1 MKAEQP
7 REEVFREWLVALQN
21 ADCTT
26 VGGEFD
32 LGEAAADRA
41 KEPFG
46 EFRGDVAN
54 AMRIRFQIRLRL
66 VVNGARGGLRLEAKG
81 IIPREMH
88 LDTAF
93 AALHRINSGADEIAV
108 IENITGHGKQADTR
122 DPWLHHLGIA
132 AHRIEIQF
140 SRALRTH
147 QRSAGSSYYDVAR
160 NFPQVN
166 VTGNAL
172 QRHAAHALLAIDH
185 TPLVSTLHP
194 ALLWNGQ
201 LKIGFEFIIG
211 SSGVHDRRGYIHALT
226 GLFRIDVDFVG
237 GLRCRHDDLGTLPRL
252 DLDSAIRIVLNHI
265 NLPAFHRKMPFKVL
279 GDRKSTRLN
288 SSHT

>member
-7 REEVFREWLVALQN
+7 TEEVCREWLVALQN

-66 VVNGARGGLRLEAKG
+66 VVNGARGGLRLEGKG
-81 IIPREMH
+81 IIPPAMH
-88 LDTAF
+88 LHRALAAF
-93 AALHRINSGADEIAV
+93 HRINSGADEIAV

-122 DPWLHHLGIA
+122 EPWLHHLGIA

-140 SRALRTH
+140 PSALRTH

-160 NFPQVN
+160 NFPQVD

-172 QRHAAHALLAIDH
+172 QRHVAHNLLDIDD
-185 TPLVSTLHP
+185 TRLGSKLQ
-194 ALLWNGQ
+194 LGLFWNGQ
-201 LKIGFEFIIG
+201 LKIGFEFISG
-211 SSGVHDRRGYIHALT
+211 SSGVHDCRGYIHALA
-226 GLFRIDVDFVG
+226 GLLRIDVDFVG

-252 DLDSAIRIVLNHI
+252 DLDSAIRNVLNH
-265 NLPAFHRKMPFKVL
+265 NNGPALHRKMPFKEIGRAHV
-279 GDRKSTRLN
+279 
-288 SSHT
+288 

>member
-66 VVNGARGGLRLEAKG
+66 VVNGARGGLRLEVKG

-88 LDTAF
+88 LDSALAAF
-93 AALHRINSGADEIAV
+93 HRINSGADEIAV
-108 IENITGHGKQADTR
+108 EKNIAGHGEQADTR
-122 DPWLHHLGIA
+122 EPWLHHLGIA

-140 SRALRTH
+140 PSALRAH
-147 QRSAGSSYYDVAR
+147 QRAAGSSHHDVAR
-160 NFPQVN
+160 DFPQVD

-172 QRHAAHALLAIDH
+172 QRHGAHNLLDIDE
-185 TPLVSTLHP
+185 TRLGSKLQ
-194 ALLWNGQ
+194 LGLFGNGQ
-201 LKIGFEFIIG
+201 LKIDFELITTSIG
-211 SSGVHDRRGYIHALT
+211 VPNRRTYIPAL
-226 GLFRIDVDFVG
+226 
-237 GLRCRHDDLGTLPRL
+237 P
-252 DLDSAIRIVLNHI
+252 
-265 NLPAFHRKMPFKVL
+265 
-279 GDRKSTRLN
+279 
-288 SSHT
+288 